1 MSNALALKPPST
13 MKEALAALIAL
24 AIVLAGAN
32 VAAVGLKDL
41 LEPTVRSS
49 VVGMVFASVPAVYG
63 FSNRALNGFA
73 PKRLEFPELL
83 PWYVTGL
90 SAGACLFAWI
100 QFIAFIMGAGLGM
113 AFSSAGVETPE
124 VNVIASVA
132 GLGTLI
138 ITAPAAILAGMILN
152 RSTRG
157 LVFLALLLAA
167 ILCVALS
174 VFTSWLLVPTYI
186 NQMVQNLSQAS
197 LGVAIPAAIVLVFGL
212 LGAGWSALWRERSI
226 GRVAH
231 ATRRLKPE
239 QRDKVFA
246 EITDMLGAQS
256 MAAETGSGEGR
267 SSAEPS

>member
-13 MKEALAALIAL
+13 VKEALAALIAL
-24 AIVLAGAN
+24 GIVLAGAN
-32 VAAVGLKDL
+32 IAAVGLKNL
-41 LEPTVRSS
+41 LDPSVRSS

-73 PKRLEFPELL
+73 PKRLEFPELP
-83 PWYVTGL
+83 PWYVTGVC
-90 SAGACLFAWI
+90 AGASLFAWI
-100 QFIAFIMGAGLGM
+100 QFVAFVMGAGLGL
-113 AFSSAGVETPE
+113 AFAQAGAASPE

-138 ITAPAAILAGMILN
+138 ITAPAAVLTGMILN

-157 LVFLALLLAA
+157 LVIVALLLTA

-174 VFTSWLLVPTYI
+174 VATSWMLVPTYM
-186 NQMVQNLSQAS
+186 NTVMANPTAAVA
-197 LGVAIPAAIVLVFGL
+197 GVGIPAAIVFVFGFI
-212 LGAGWSALWRERSI
+212 GVMWSALWRERTI

-231 ATRRLKPE
+231 AARRLKPA

-246 EITDMLGAQS
+246 EIADMLGAN
-256 MAAETGSGEGR
+256 AAAKKGSGEVQGL
-267 SSAEPS
+267 SADA

>member
-13 MKEALAALIAL
+13 MKEAFAALIAL
-24 AIVLAGAN
+24 VVVLAGAN
-32 VAAVGLKDL
+32 LAAVGLKDV

-90 SAGACLFAWI
+90 FAGTCLFAWI
-100 QFIAFIMGAGLGM
+100 QFIAVVMGAGLGM
-113 AFSSAGVETPE
+113 AFSSAGVQTPDI
-124 VNVIASVA
+124 NVIATVA

-138 ITAPAAILAGMILN
+138 ITAPASVLAGMILN
-152 RSTRG
+152 RSTRS
-157 LVFLALLLAA
+157 LVFLAALFAA
-167 ILCVALS
+167 ILCIGLS
-174 VFTSWLLVPTYI
+174 VFTSWVLVPAYI
-186 NQMVQNLSQAS
+186 NQLMQNLGQAL
-197 LGVAIPAAIVLVFGL
+197 LGVSIQAGIVLVFSL
-212 LGAGWSALWRERSI
+212 LGVGWSALWRERSI

-256 MAAETGSGEGR
+256 MAGEA
-267 SSAEPS
+267 SSKPPGAA